1 MPGEDAVDSVRRASR
16 SKQQAARAAS
26 SRGSTSDFMYLLPML
41 LCGISQ
47 RRPSACGL
55 GHDYILRAAVSSH
68 MRCPAVAVHAVDP

>member
-1 MPGEDAVDSVRRASR
+1 
-16 SKQQAARAAS
+16 
-26 SRGSTSDFMYLLPML
+26 MYLLPML

-68 MRCPAVAVHAVDP
+68 MRCPAVAVHAVDRDPSPRRFAPSMSAPFCSRATNASEGAI